1 MVSAVQPGPSP
12 PVERKSMKVIFLDID
27 GVLNDGVK
35 IMETE
40 SDFPSKDHL
49 DCLKAIVD
57 ATDAKIVLSSTWRLF
72 PAARNDIK
80 NALRN
85 VGLEFIDR
93 TKELPKGRGAEIKE
107 WLSRHEDVCQFVIL
121 DDDID
126 DIVTHFPENIVK
138 TTFYQGLLP
147 EHVEKAIK
155 ILNS

>member
-1 MVSAVQPGPSP
+1 
-12 PVERKSMKVIFLDID
+12 MKVIFLDID

-57 ATDAKIVLSSTWRLF
+57 ATEANIVLSSTWRLF
-72 PAARNDIK
+72 PSARNDVK

-93 TKELPKGRGAEIKE
+93 TKELRDRASEIQE
-107 WLSRHEDVCQFVIL
+107 WLSRHPEVEKFVIL
-121 DDDID
+121 DDEEISGK
-126 DIVTHFPENIVK
+126 FPDNLVQ
-138 TTFYQGLLP
+138 TTFYRGLLP
-147 EHVEKAIK
+147 EHAEKAIK